1 MPEDVLHGRTI
12 AVFETREL
20 EVFSQLLERRGA
32 RVRRCPLVGI
42 LDAPDPDPVLKWLR
56 EFAAGGCDDLIL
68 LTGEG
73 LRRLRACIDRH
84 EPSLREPFLTALG
97 RVRRITRGPKPAR
110 ALREVG
116 LAPDIEAGSPTT
128 AGVIES
134 LKEHDLQGR
143 RVGVQRYGVEPNAP
157 LMEFLAEA
165 GAAALPVAPYVYTE
179 GAADSAVQ
187 DLLRDIDSGDIDALA
202 FTSKAQ
208 VERLFRVDEPARIQ
222 ATLSRTQVTAV
233 GPVVA
238 EALQARK
245 IVVNAMPRAS
255 WFMKPLATELCALLS
270 GTDAA
275 ADR

>member
-1 MPEDVLHGRTI
+1 MPEDLLHGRTI
-12 AVFETREL
+12 AIFETREL

-42 LDAPDPDPVLKWLR
+42 ADAPDPGPVLQWLSA
-56 EFAAGGCDDLIL
+56 FTAGGCDDLIL

-84 EPSLREPFLTALG
+84 EPALREPFVAALG

-110 ALREVG
+110 ALREIG
-116 LAPDIEAGSPTT
+116 LAPDIEARSPTT

-134 LKEHDLQGR
+134 LKELDLHGR
-143 RVGVQRYGVEPNAP
+143 RVGVQRYGTEPNAP
-157 LMEFLAEA
+157 LMDHLAAA
-165 GAAALPVAPYVYTE
+165 GATALPVAPYVYTE
-179 GAADSAVQ
+179 GAADSAVL
-187 DLLRDIDSGDIDALA
+187 DLLRDIDAGVVDALA

-208 VERLFRVDEPARIQ
+208 VDRLFRVDDAGRIRM
-222 ATLSRTQVTAV
+222 TLARTQVTAV

-238 EALQARK
+238 DALQSRDIA
-245 IVVNAMPRAS
+245 VDAMPRAS

-270 GTDAA
+270 GTGAA
-275 ADR
+275 AE

>member
-1 MPEDVLHGRTI
+1 MPEDILRGRTI
-12 AVFETREL
+12 AIFETREL

-32 RVRRCPLVGI
+32 RVQRCPLIGI
-42 LDAPDPDPVLKWLR
+42 RDAPDPAPVLRWLR
-56 EFAAGGCDDLIL
+56 DFAAGGCDDLIL

-84 EPSLREPFLTALG
+84 EPSLREPFLGALT

-116 LAPDIEAGSPTT
+116 LLPDIEARIPTT

-134 LKEHDLQGR
+134 LTDHDLHGR
-143 RVGVQRYGVEPNAP
+143 RVGVQRYGTEPNAP
-157 LMEFLAEA
+157 LMTFLEQA
-165 GAAALPVAPYVYTE
+165 GASALPVAPYVYTE
-179 GAADSAVQ
+179 EAADSAVR
-187 DLLRDIDSGDIDALA
+187 DLLRAIDAGGIDALA

-208 VERLFRVDEPARIQ
+208 VERLFRIDDPVRIQ

-238 EALQARK
+238 EALQARG
-245 IVVNAMPRAS
+245 VAVDAMPQAS
-255 WFMKPLATELCALLS
+255 WFMKPLATELCTLLS
-270 GTDAA
+270 GTNAEGK
-275 ADR
+275 R